1 MGSRGD
7 CEFFYWVS
15 GSVGCGK
22 RRKET
27 RETNCKYELE
37 EIRERREFKILWV
50 YASTLCAGSVCL
62 GVLLR

>member
-1 MGSRGD
+1 MN
-7 CEFFYWVS
+7 FFTGFLVLWVVVK
-15 GSVGCGK
+15 GEK
-22 RRKET
+22 RLG

-37 EIRERREFKILWV
+37 EIRERRELKILWV